1 MDADVYSRGQ
11 DKAIEGEG
19 VRASERAYLALREDI
34 VEGRLPPGSV
44 LAEVEQAQRLGL
56 SRTPL
61 REALGRLGAEGLAAP
76 QGGRGVVVTEISLAH
91 AAELFELRVALE
103 CKASALAARRGEKE
117 TFSGL
122 HRDFL
127 SASTL
132 LTGRDPS
139 RHAYYELTA
148 RLDRAIDSAVDNGY
162 FLQALNGLRLH
173 LVRIRRLGRDDPPRL
188 LAAATEHANI
198 AGAIAAGDSCLA
210 ASATAVHL
218 NNSLEHLKST
228 HRQKESEVS

>member
-1 MDADVYSRGQ
+1 M
-11 DKAIEGEG
+11 
-19 VRASERAYLALREDI
+19 RASERAYLALREDI

-91 AAELFELRVALE
+91 ANELFELRMALE
-103 CKASALAARRGEKE
+103 CKASSIAARRGEKE
-117 TFSGL
+117 TFARL
-122 HRDFL
+122 QKDFQ
-127 SASTL
+127 SASSL

-139 RHAYYELTA
+139 RLAYYELTA
-148 RLDRAIDSAVDNGY
+148 RLDQAIDSAVDNGY

-173 LVRIRRLGRDDPPRL
+173 LIRIRRLGRDDPARL

-198 AGAIAAGDSCLA
+198 AGAIASGDSYLA

-228 HRQKESEVS
+228 HRHKESEVS